1 MTVEDSSMDFQ
12 HLRDLSDVR
21 WCLSKGFFKWA
32 LQYYKKKPT
41 LEEYKQIALSTDE
54 RKQIQAELKLTK
66 NQINRVFEILK
77 LAIGVMEN
85 TDFFVEY
92 KNKIKTRLY
101 FVNRIGFLPFLRK
114 KYPYLFI
121 DSNILLSSFLT

>member
-1 MTVEDSSMDFQ
+1 MTVEDSSLDFQ

-21 WCLSKGFFKWA
+21 WILSKGFFAWA
-32 LQYYKKKPT
+32 LQFYKKKPS
-41 LEEYKQIALSTDE
+41 LEEYKNITLGITE

-77 LAIGVMEN
+77 LAVGTMEIA
-85 TDFFVEY
+85 DFFVEY

-101 FVNRIGFLPFLRK
+101 FANRVAFLPFLNK
-114 KYPYLFI
+114 KYPLLYI
-121 DSNILLSSFLT
+121 DGK